1 MVITDFLKIATK
13 KIKKKMTAENFI
25 SQEDFKVLKEE
36 NIIHEQEFHEFH
48 KKFFNKMLYQAVSMS
63 YEILKKD
70 GKRPAVEDFENELNG
85 LI

>member
-1 MVITDFLKIATK
+1 
-13 KIKKKMTAENFI
+13 MTAENFI

-48 KKFFNKMLYQAVSMS
+48 KNFFNKMLYQAVSMS